1 MTIIFK
7 LPLGVWLLEKKIGD
21 KLWFVFMS
29 ILIVS

>member
-7 LPLGVWLLEKKIGD
+7 LPLGVWLLEKIGD